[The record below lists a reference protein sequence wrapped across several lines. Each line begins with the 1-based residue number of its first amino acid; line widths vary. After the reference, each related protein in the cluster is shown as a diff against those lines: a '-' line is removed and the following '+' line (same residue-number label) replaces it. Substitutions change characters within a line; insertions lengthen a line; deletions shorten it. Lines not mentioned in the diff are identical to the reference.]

1 LFNLVDVEGVNKEL
15 PLDKQ
20 FTRLTTALLNDE
32 AQTSDRFFY
41 LSTDA
46 VFAIAFLS
54 DAIDCTHQVVESR
67 GDNLVG
73 DRGSDKG
80 AVGADEGENLA
91 LVGAA
96 DNFLGARPIHQRF
109 TLPEDLTLEEEVTNF
124 FKNFIVQLQGE
135 ATGILLAGI
144 GEYLAIA
151 EWTAEVAVIKRFKKE
166 DVGGR
171 AHIGDTPSVGIFGLE
186 GVEDFLWGAVA
197 PDRGKINVPEPTVV
211 FVV

>member
-20 FTRLTTALLNDE
+20 FTRLTAALLNDE
-32 AQTSDRFFY
+32 AQTSDRLFY
-41 LSTDA
+41 LSTNA

-73 DRGSDKG
+73 DRGGDKG
-80 AVGADEGENLA
+80 AVGADEGENVA
-91 LVGAA
+91 LVGTA
-96 DNFLGARPIHQRF
+96 DNFVGAMPIHQRF
-109 TLPEDLTLEEEVTNF
+109 ALPEDLTLEEEVTNF

-135 ATGILLAGI
+135 ATGILLTGI

-151 EWTAEVAVIKRFKKE
+151 EWTVEVAVIKRFKK
-166 DVGGR
+166 
-171 AHIGDTPSVGIFGLE
+171 
-186 GVEDFLWGAVA
+186 
-197 PDRGKINVPEPTVV
+197 
-211 FVV
+211 